1 MVVCKSGVG
10 VNSMLEL
17 LFESRV
23 CPGALWHT
31 EEREGEPS
39 AGLTVATTDQSC
51 HPRCFL
57 HLKASQTISLITS
70 TKLRGFYLICLV
82 GWSGFCQVAIMS
94 MGCDGEYR
102 LST

>member
-31 EEREGEPS
+31 EESEGEPS
-39 AGLTVATTDQSC
+39 AGLTVATTDQSAIQGVFC
-51 HPRCFL
+51 
-57 HLKASQTISLITS
+57 ISRPA
-70 TKLRGFYLICLV
+70 KPFP
-82 GWSGFCQVAIMS
+82 
-94 MGCDGEYR
+94 
-102 LST
+102 